1 MRDKKKAVFNILFL
15 LLVFGLTVYGVFR
28 GEDLESMMHSIRQAQ
43 WQWLVPGVALV
54 LFFIWSESIIIWY
67 MMKSYGTRLKKR
79 SCFLFSS
86 VGFSLLSVI
95 TDNTYYR
102 RKNVIGN
109 SMKDSQNTPMFRYL
123 QRYFF

>member
-54 LFFIWSESIIIWY
+54 LFFIWAESIIVWNPVEE
-67 MMKSYGTRLKKR
+67 T
-79 SCFLFSS
+79 
-86 VGFSLLSVI
+86 VLLSVF
-95 TDNTYYR
+95 
-102 RKNVIGN
+102 
-109 SMKDSQNTPMFRYL
+109 FRW
-123 QRYFF
+123 FFL

>member
-54 LFFIWSESIIIWY
+54 LFLY
-67 MMKSYGTRLKKR
+67 MVRINYYLVYDEIVWNPVEETV
-79 SCFLFSS
+79 LFS
-86 VGFSLLSVI
+86 VF
-95 TDNTYYR
+95 
-102 RKNVIGN
+102 
-109 SMKDSQNTPMFRYL
+109 FRW
-123 QRYFF
+123 FFL